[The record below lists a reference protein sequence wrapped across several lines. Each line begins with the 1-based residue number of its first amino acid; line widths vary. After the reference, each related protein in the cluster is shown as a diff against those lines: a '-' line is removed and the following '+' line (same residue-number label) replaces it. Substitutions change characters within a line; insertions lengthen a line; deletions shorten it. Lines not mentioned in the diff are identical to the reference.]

1 MMVFVAVFILQWS
14 PYTLFNLWGI
24 FEDPP
29 ATVCIIAVIIVN
41 LGGIYNGIAY
51 TIIRRKLQR
60 QKRQNAVVSC
70 CGDNITKTTDVNSSG
85 TTPRIVSAPCPARV
99 LDGSAIREVQDVSP
113 EEVVDD
119 PGVALLVTEPWS
131 APFLPGFDAGKAED
145 VDRIQTQIHM

>member
-29 ATVCIIAVIIVN
+29 APVFIIAVIIVN

-70 CGDNITKTTDVNSSG
+70 CGDNITKTTDANSSG
-85 TTPRIVSAPCPARV
+85 ATPRIVSPSRPARV
-99 LDGSAIREVQDVSP
+99 LGGSHVPEDQDAPS
-113 EEVVDD
+113 EDVVDD

-131 APFLPGFDAGKAED
+131 APFLPDSDAGKAED
-145 VDRIQTQIHM
+145 VDRIQTHIHI